1 MMAGVQLWLR
11 SVLAVSLL
19 CALADALTPQGG
31 VKRVQRLV
39 CGLVLAA
46 AALGPAVR
54 LDVEGGRRWLETC
67 LEDLELRRDQLE
79 EETGMKSIIERS
91 FAAYIVDKAAQLGLS
106 PVQARVEC
114 REEDGVYLPQRLW
127 VSGPL
132 AQEEREEL
140 SRALEEELG
149 VAREAQT
156 YDEEEK
162 P

>member
-54 LDVEGGRRWLETC
+54 LDGEAGGGWRTAWRTWSSGGTSWRR
-67 LEDLELRRDQLE
+67 RP
-79 EETGMKSIIERS
+79 G
-91 FAAYIVDKAAQLGLS
+91 
-106 PVQARVEC
+106 
-114 REEDGVYLPQRLW
+114 
-127 VSGPL
+127 
-132 AQEEREEL
+132 
-140 SRALEEELG
+140 
-149 VAREAQT
+149 
-156 YDEEEK
+156 
-162 P
+162 

>member
-11 SVLAVSLL
+11 SVLAVSLI
-19 CALADALTPQGG
+19 CALADALTPEGG

-54 LDVEGGRRWLETC
+54 LDVEGGQRWLEDC
-67 LEDLELRRDQLE
+67 LDGLELRREQLK

-91 FAAYIVDKAAQLGLS
+91 FAAYIVDKTAQLGLS

-114 REEDGVYLPQRLW
+114 REEDGVYLPKALR

-132 AQEEREEL
+132 TREEQEEL
-140 SRALEEELG
+140 SRVLEEELG

-156 YDEEEK
+156 YDEEEE

>member
-54 LDVEGGRRWLETC
+54 LDVEGGRRC

>member
-54 LDVEGGRRWLETC
+54 LDVEGGRRWLENC

-91 FAAYIVDKAAQLGLS
+91 FAAYIVDKAAQLEIG
-106 PVQARVEC
+106 
-114 REEDGVYLPQRLW
+114 
-127 VSGPL
+127 
-132 AQEEREEL
+132 
-140 SRALEEELG
+140 RAH
-149 VAREAQT
+149 V
-156 YDEEEK
+156 
-162 P
+162 

>member
-54 LDVEGGRRWLETC
+54 LDVEGGRR
-67 LEDLELRRDQLE
+67 
-79 EETGMKSIIERS
+79 
-91 FAAYIVDKAAQLGLS
+91 
-106 PVQARVEC
+106 
-114 REEDGVYLPQRLW
+114 
-127 VSGPL
+127 
-132 AQEEREEL
+132 
-140 SRALEEELG
+140 
-149 VAREAQT
+149 
-156 YDEEEK
+156 
-162 P
+162 